1 MNWSDERYVRV
12 YTRDTADWLALSF
25 DAQALFLQL
34 LRKVDRAGVLELGR
48 HGLKAAAIAIGQ
60 AALWARLEPA
70 LVELLTDGCLV
81 HNGNRIVVPNFVE
94 AQEAKHSD
102 RLRQEQSREKRR
114 FESVTQR
121 DTESRS
127 VTIGHDL
134 SQDVTTG
141 HDVSHAVTFG
151 HSVPSVPCS
160 AVPCSAVPEDVA
172 GAGAPC
178 AAPLPL
184 AGGSSSPVPDI
195 KPLKAPPS
203 DAAFGMVAYL
213 LTAIHSHTPGFAPPL
228 GSKWARDIDLALRVD
243 GRTVDQLKT
252 VIDEAHRSADP
263 FWRSNLLSGKKLRE
277 KFDQLWVK
285 AQQRGGRNGTG
296 RRNDDNL
303 SANDLWEM
311 SQEAARRST

>member
-102 RLRQEQSREKRR
+102 RLRQEQSRERR
-114 FESVTQR
+114 RIESVTHR
-121 DTESRS
+121 DTESRN
-127 VTIGHDL
+127 VTNGHDL

-160 AVPCSAVPEDVA
+160 AVPCSAVLEDVA

-178 AAPLPL
+178 AAALPL

-195 KPLKAPPS
+195 KPPRAPSPE
-203 DAAFGMVAYL
+203 ALEVGAYL
-213 LTAIHSHTPGFAPPL
+213 LTAIRSHTPNFSPGLLP
-228 GSKWARDIDLALRVD
+228 SKWARDIDLALRVD
-243 GRTVDQLKT
+243 GRTVAQMAS

-285 AQQRGGRNGTG
+285 AQQRGTS

-311 SQEAARRST
+311 SQEAARRGNG